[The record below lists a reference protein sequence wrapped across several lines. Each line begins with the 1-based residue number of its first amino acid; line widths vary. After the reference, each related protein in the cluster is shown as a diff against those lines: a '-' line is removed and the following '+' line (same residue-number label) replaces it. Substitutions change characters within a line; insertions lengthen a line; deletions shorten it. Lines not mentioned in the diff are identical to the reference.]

1 MTNYECHHH
10 LNYSCRCLVWQP
22 NELNVEHT
30 HWVQYWF
37 TINIYSLHVFLSILY
52 KLLSCHL
59 HRNKTKTWC
68 AGGGCSSVLVI
79 HLYPWVYLSSED
91 VLWLIHLVTDL
102 DVVLGKR
109 YSIASP
115 ILCFIAVSVQS
126 VTWVQTYHNHLPNCK
141 GSSNDNCRDRAGSGH
156 TL

>member
-1 MTNYECHHH
+1 MLNTPTECSIGLPLTSTHCMFSCQYFTNFY
-10 LNYSCRCLVWQP
+10 LA
-22 NELNVEHT
+22 T
-30 HWVQYWF
+30 F
-37 TINIYSLHVFLSILY
+37 TGTRPRLDS
-52 KLLSCHL
+52 
-59 HRNKTKTWC
+59 W
-68 AGGGCSSVLVI
+68 GGCSSVLVI